1 MKKLKFLSSLLIAAS
16 LVTAATPLTVFADN
30 SADHNV
36 RGGYQNRFTDDS
48 PLIDF
53 DNGDLKFDSNGNP
66 VFSHEQ
72 INEIKEIA
80 QEQGID
86 VPSQAPSKFSV
97 KIATTKIA
105 LKAAKWILSHRT
117 ELTNEVGRVLGGKA
131 AVRFGAALKDMEG
144 PLRKVTAAENGGLA
158 TIQKII
164 YNSLRASGVSASIAQ
179 SLAAGIRGIISFLI

>member
-1 MKKLKFLSSLLIAAS
+1 MKKISFLASVLVAAS
-16 LVTAATPLTVFADN
+16 LAMVVTPLAAFAD
-30 SADHNV
+30 SSV
-36 RGGYQNRFTDDS
+36 RDSYQNQFTDDS

-53 DNGDLKFDSNGNP
+53 DNGNLKFDSHDNP
-66 VFSHEQ
+66 VFSNEQ

-80 QEQGID
+80 KAQGID
-86 VPSQAPSKFSV
+86 VPSQTPSKFSV

-105 LKAAKWILSHRT
+105 LKAAKWILSHRAQ
-117 ELTNEVGRVLGGKA
+117 LTNEVGHVLGRKA
-131 AVRFGAALKDMEG
+131 AVRFGAALKYIEG

-164 YNSLRASGVSASIAQ
+164 YNGLRVSGVSAPIAQ